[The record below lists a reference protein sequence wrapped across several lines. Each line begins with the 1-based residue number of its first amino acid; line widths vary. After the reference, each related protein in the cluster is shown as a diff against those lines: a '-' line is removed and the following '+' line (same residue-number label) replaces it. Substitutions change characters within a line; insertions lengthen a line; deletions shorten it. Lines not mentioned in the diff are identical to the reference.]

1 MRENLQNLLN
11 GAAALLIKKINVK
24 FVRSEVIRDDVYTNK
39 YQVSM
44 T

>member
-1 MRENLQNLLN
+1 MAIADDDATKFAES
-11 GAAALLIKKINVK
+11 IKKINVK

-39 YQVSM
+39 YQESM